1 MSSRRKPHKTPI
13 HIRGKGVSIGPFG
26 RYYPEAPE
34 YGSTVKK
41 SSVGRAFVLA
51 HDAISK
57 SENNMKCAAGLLRE
71 RASYFREFGDQ
82 DAVDALRIAAFIVG
96 FYARRLAN
104 LEDRSSQSDKG
115 DSPLLSRSTMATG

>member
-1 MSSRRKPHKTPI
+1 MSSRKKPHKRPA

-26 RYYPEAPE
+26 RYYPEASE

-57 SENNMKCAAGLLRE
+57 HENNLKRAAGFLRE

-82 DAVDALRIAAFIVG
+82 DAADTLRFAAFIVG

-104 LEDRSSQSDKG
+104 LEDRPSQSDKG
-115 DSPLLSRSTMATG
+115 DNPLLSRSTMATG